1 MLDYVNSLRHSLPY
15 INAHRERTF
24 VVMLPGESI
33 EHENFGN
40 TVHDLV
46 LLHSLGVRLVLA
58 FGSRPQIEARLAAQ
72 GAQSHYHQDLR
83 ITDAA
88 TLSCVLDAVGQLR
101 AFIEARLSMD
111 MAASPMHGARLRV
124 AGGNFVTARPLG
136 VIDGIDYQHT
146 GEVRRI
152 DCKGINRLLDDRT
165 IVLLPPI
172 GYSPTGETFNLACED
187 IATRAAIELQA
198 DKLLL
203 FSSEQGLM
211 DSSGQLIRELPA
223 QQAKHHLQRLKN
235 SKQLEQRELLTA
247 AVNACGG
254 GVPRCHII
262 SYHLDGALLSEMF
275 TRDGCGTLVDQ
286 GQFEQVREAQIEDVG
301 GLLELIRPLEEQGA
315 LVRRSRDLIEREI
328 TQFSIVERDG
338 LIIACAALYPF
349 PEQATG
355 ELACLAVHP
364 DYRHGGR
371 GDVLL
376 ERIEQRARALQL
388 SSLFVLTTRTAHW
401 FQERGF
407 QACALEQLPSA
418 KASLYN
424 FQRNSKVFRKTLS

>member
-1 MLDYVNSLRHSLPY
+1 MHDYVNSLRHSSPY

-24 VVMLPGESI
+24 VIMLPGESI
-33 EHENFGN
+33 AHDNFGN
-40 TVHDLV
+40 IVHDLV
-46 LLHSLGVRLVLA
+46 LLHSLGVRLVLV
-58 FGSRPQIEARLAAQ
+58 FGSRPQIEARLTAR
-72 GAQSHYHQDLR
+72 GLQSHYHQDLR

-101 AFIEARLSMD
+101 AALEARLSMD
-111 MAASPMHGARLRV
+111 MAASPMQGARLRV

-136 VIDGIDYQHT
+136 VIDGVDYQHT

-152 DCKGINRLLDDRT
+152 DSKGIKRLLDDRT
-165 IVLLPPI
+165 IVLLPPM

-203 FSSEQGLM
+203 FSAEQGLL
-211 DSSGQLIRELPA
+211 DANGDLLRELPA
-223 QQAKHHLQRLKN
+223 QQAEQHLQRFKLN
-235 SKQLEQRELLTA
+235 KQLEQTELLQA
-247 AVNACGG
+247 AVSACRG

-262 SYHLDGALLSEMF
+262 GYPIDGALLMETF

-286 GQFEQVREAQIEDVG
+286 GQFQQVREAQIEDVG
-301 GLLELIRPLEEQGA
+301 GLLELIRPLEEQGI

-364 DYRHGGR
+364 DYRHGGH
-371 GDVLL
+371 GDVVL
-376 ERIEQRARALQL
+376 ERIEKRARALQL
-388 SSLFVLTTRTAHW
+388 DSLFVLTTRTAHW

-424 FQRNSKVFRKTLS
+424 FQRNSKVFRKILN

>member
-1 MLDYVNSLRHSLPY
+1 
-15 INAHRERTF
+15 
-24 VVMLPGESI
+24 
-33 EHENFGN
+33 
-40 TVHDLV
+40 
-46 LLHSLGVRLVLA
+46 
-58 FGSRPQIEARLAAQ
+58 
-72 GAQSHYHQDLR
+72 
-83 ITDAA
+83 
-88 TLSCVLDAVGQLR
+88 
-101 AFIEARLSMD
+101 MD

-124 AGGNFVTARPLG
+124 AGGNLVTARPLG
-136 VIDGIDYQHT
+136 VIDGVDYQHT

-152 DCKGINRLLDDRT
+152 DSKGIKRLLDERT
-165 IVLLPPI
+165 IVLLPPL
-172 GYSPTGETFNLACED
+172 GYSPTGETFNLSSED
-187 IATRAAIELQA
+187 IATRAAIDLQA

-203 FSSEQGLM
+203 FCSEQGLL
-211 DSSGQLIRELPA
+211 DASGQLIRELSA
-223 QQAKHHLQRLKN
+223 QEAQPHLEHYTKHK
-235 SKQLEQRELLTA
+235 KLEQAELLQA
-247 AVNACGG
+247 AANACRG
-254 GVPRCHII
+254 GVARCHII
-262 SYHLDGALLSEMF
+262 SYHTDGALLSEMF

-286 GQFEQVREAQIEDVG
+286 GLFEQVREAKIDDVG

>member
-1 MLDYVNSLRHSLPY
+1 MHDYVSALRHSLPY

-33 EHENFGN
+33 AHDNFGN
-40 TVHDLV
+40 IVHDLV
-46 LLHSLGVRLVLA
+46 LLHSLGVRLVLV
-58 FGSRPQIEARLAAQ
+58 FGSRPQIEARLTTL
-72 GAQSHYHQDLR
+72 GLESRYHQDLR
-83 ITDAA
+83 ITDAP

-101 AFIEARLSMD
+101 ATIEARLSMD
-111 MAASPMHGARLRV
+111 MAASPMQGARLRV

-136 VIDGIDYQHT
+136 VIDGVDYLHT

-152 DCKGINRLLDDRT
+152 DSKGIKRLLDDRS

-172 GYSPTGETFNLACED
+172 GYSPTGETFNLTSED

-203 FSSEQGLM
+203 FSAEQGLL
-211 DSSGQLIRELPA
+211 DASGQLIRELPA
-223 QQAKHHLQRLKN
+223 QQAEHQLQRYKD
-235 SKQLEQRELLTA
+235 SKQTEATELLQA
-247 AVNACGG
+247 AISACRS
-254 GVPRCHII
+254 GVARCHII
-262 SYHLDGALLSEMF
+262 SYPQDGALLTEMF

-301 GLLELIRPLEEQGA
+301 GLLELIRPLEEQGI
-315 LVRRSRDLIEREI
+315 LVRRSRDLLEREI
-328 TQFSIVERDG
+328 NQFSIVERDG
-338 LIIACAALYPF
+338 LIIACAALYSF

-364 DYRHGGR
+364 DYRHGGH

-376 ERIEQRARALQL
+376 HRIEQRARALQL
-388 SSLFVLTTRTAHW
+388 ESLFVLTTRTAHW

-407 QACALEQLPSA
+407 QACTLQQLPDI

-424 FQRNSKVFRKTLS
+424 FQRNSKVFRKTLN